1 MTSRVHWHN
10 TYFFATPLLFTAR
23 VGGMES

>member
-1 MTSRVHWHN
+1 MTSRVYWHN